1 MGNFLRP
8 QNPGNQG
15 TKWEEPVHRL
25 PCSNCAAP
33 KPPTHVRAA
42 INCTTRTT
50 NKSSNTGEGSMA
62 GNAISRLRRQISLK
76 LAQRLCKIS
85 VRRNQVRRH
94 IAIDRLA
101 WENRLF
107 ARRAREHEFAP
118 SKETG
123 GPISSPKRF
132 SRWWVFRFG
141 LEIPG
146 GAKSGPCLTV
156 RAIGRSR
163 NTVRIFGRYATAR
176 TIAVAV
182 VAAIFAGGVI
192 MPPLLEANRIVAH
205 VESCVVLANLSSG
218 FFKGNPP
225 SLATD
230 STQRSVIVR
239 RRIQLLEKASLQDS
253 PFGDC
258 FGADSIDTQRSSSI

>member
-107 ARRAREHEFAP
+107 AQRALAVGGSFSVWLRNSGRGKVRPMPYCEGHRPLPEHCSYFWPLRYRPNNCCSGRCGNLCRWSHYA
-118 SKETG
+118 
-123 GPISSPKRF
+123 SS
-132 SRWWVFRFG
+132 
-141 LEIPG
+141 
-146 GAKSGPCLTV
+146 A
-156 RAIGRSR
+156 
-163 NTVRIFGRYATAR
+163 
-176 TIAVAV
+176 
-182 VAAIFAGGVI
+182 
-192 MPPLLEANRIVAH
+192 
-205 VESCVVLANLSSG
+205 
-218 FFKGNPP
+218 
-225 SLATD
+225 
-230 STQRSVIVR
+230 
-239 RRIQLLEKASLQDS
+239 
-253 PFGDC
+253 
-258 FGADSIDTQRSSSI
+258 